1 MTTHRTSINYYPPSD
16 EAVERFV
23 REASERLAEQYQD
36 ESYLDPEV
44 MWGLSA
50 FIKLI
55 ADIKA
60 RQLNAENEA
69 EAECFD
75 SLEKSD
81 YP

>member
-16 EAVERFV
+16 EAIERFV
-23 REASERLAEQYQD
+23 REASEKLAEHYHD

-50 FIKLI
+50 FLKLI
-55 ADIKA
+55 AEIKA
-60 RQLNAENEA
+60 RQLNAA
-69 EAECFD
+69 SEAECFD
-75 SLEKSD
+75 SLDKQE